1 MKLSLPFLLDK
12 GIFYY
17 DFYCLPSYFY
27 EMLVTWETKT
37 LKLVYNTISK
47 REIRCKWRN
56 VKSLNLDDKQEFN
69 LSSQVI
75 IHSVFCYIPR
85 NKLPREII
93 IRHEHAKSTY
103 EIDLKI

>member
-47 REIRCKWRN
+47 REIPILN
-56 VKSLNLDDKQEFN
+56 VNGEMLN
-69 LSSQVI
+69 
-75 IHSVFCYIPR
+75 P
-85 NKLPREII
+85 
-93 IRHEHAKSTY
+93 
-103 EIDLKI
+103 